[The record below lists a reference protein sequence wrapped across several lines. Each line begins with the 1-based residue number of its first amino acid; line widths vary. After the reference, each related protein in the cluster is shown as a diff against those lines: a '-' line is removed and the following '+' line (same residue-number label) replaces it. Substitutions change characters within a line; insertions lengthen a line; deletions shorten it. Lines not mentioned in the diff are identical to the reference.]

1 MRKILAID
9 DNKINLELLAQLVKI
24 YYPDFQF
31 IKAETGEEGIIEAVN
46 KNPDL
51 ILLDI
56 MMPGMDGYETC
67 QYLKNHVKTNQIPI
81 IMISALG
88 RDSAERSK
96 GLNAGA
102 DSFISK
108 PFDQVELKAQINVA
122 LRIKNYQEKLKKL
135 NAEITLV
142 EERER
147 RRIAENLH
155 DSLGQTLGLAFMNL
169 SSIDVDICPPQIKN
183 TIKFT
188 SKLINKS
195 IDESRKLT
203 YDLSPPILY
212 ELGLIPAIKWKL
224 EQFQKEH
231 NIQTSLSFESD
242 KNQPT
247 KDYKIFL
254 YRIIGELLTNI
265 KKHANASEVKVKLYI
280 KDDQFFIIVEDNG
293 VGIDK
298 EKKKPTSNSG
308 GFGLLSITE
317 RIESMNGT
325 FKIEATGNGTI
336 AEIEVPLNN

>member
-1 MRKILAID
+1 
-9 DNKINLELLAQLVKI
+9 
-24 YYPDFQF
+24 
-31 IKAETGEEGIIEAVN
+31 
-46 KNPDL
+46 
-51 ILLDI
+51 
-56 MMPGMDGYETC
+56 
-67 QYLKNHVKTNQIPI
+67 
-81 IMISALG
+81 
-88 RDSAERSK
+88 
-96 GLNAGA
+96 
-102 DSFISK
+102 
-108 PFDQVELKAQINVA
+108 
-122 LRIKNYQEKLKKL
+122 
-135 NAEITLV
+135 V

-169 SSIDVDICPPQIKN
+169 SSIDVDQCPPQIKN

-188 SKLINKS
+188 SKQLNKS
-195 IDESRKLT
+195 NDESRKQT

-224 EQFQKEH
+224 EQFEKEH
-231 NIQTSLSFESD
+231 KIKTSLEFDSD
-242 KNQPT
+242 KDHPT

-254 YRIIGELLTNI
+254 YRIVGELLTNI

-280 KDDQFFIIVEDNG
+280 KDEQFFITVEDDG

-298 EKKKPTSNSG
+298 SSKKPAPNSG

-325 FKIEATGNGTI
+325 FKIEAAGNGTV